1 MKILF
6 KCKEYKRIGFVGQ
19 YSYIA
24 LCDVGGEYDETVKR
38 TVIGIQAKLW
48 MPGKLLLPKTKIIR
62 APLPAMF
69 SECIIFRRD
78 KG

>member
-24 LCDVGGEYDETVKR
+24 LCDVGGEYDETVK
-38 TVIGIQAKLW
+38 IGIQAKLW
-48 MPGKLLLPKTKIIR
+48 MRGNWLLPKTKII
-62 APLPAMF
+62 
-69 SECIIFRRD
+69 C
-78 KG
+78 